1 MVSLPVALVA
11 RQQQTFSKGP
21 PLPEGPEQNGVM
33 GLEGETGQVWVSLWK
48 AGPHKD

>member
-1 MVSLPVALVA
+1 MVSLPVALVV

-21 PLPEGPEQNGVM
+21 AVPEGPEQNGAT
-33 GLEGETGQVWVSLWK
+33 GPEEGTEQVWVSLWK